1 MQADAS
7 WDGAAGEGKRE
18 RERER
23 ETEGERERERDKETR
38 QPDSAKGITNTK
50 LKCQTMY

>member
-1 MQADAS
+1 MRH
-7 WDGAAGEGKRE
+7 GTGLRERERGRE

-23 ETEGERERERDKETR
+23 EKEGERERERDKETG
-38 QPDSAKGITNTK
+38 QPDSAKGITNAK